1 MTAPWCADD
10 LGLLQAAPELEVAVR
25 NDDGSLRPWVPIW
38 VVCADGEVY
47 VRTWYRRHT
56 GWFGRALTSHRARI
70 RVPGVEADV
79 SIEDVGDASGDVTA
93 EVDAAYRSKY
103 GGGAGSMVTAEAAA
117 TTLRVHRDW
126 CRRAVQPASPCTS
139 HACTTV

>member
-38 VVCADGEVY
+38 VVCAGGQVY

-79 SIEDVGDASGDVTA
+79 
-93 EVDAAYRSKY
+93 
-103 GGGAGSMVTAEAAA
+103 SMVTAEAAA